1 MRNAFY
7 TGISHTFYRYFNEKR
22 LFLIRF
28 SMISH
33 TLLIV
38 LSCIS
43 HALLIEIARMMG
55 TVNAYIE
62 NR

>member
-1 MRNAFY
+1 MFLKQASLILFIDIL
-7 TGISHTFYRYFNEKR
+7 TEKG
-22 LFLIRF
+22 LSLMHF
-28 SMISH
+28 SVISH

-43 HALLIEIARMMG
+43 HALLIELARMMG

>member
-1 MRNAFY
+1 M
-7 TGISHTFYRYFNEKR
+7 H
-22 LFLIRF
+22 F
-28 SMISH
+28 SVISH

>member
-1 MRNAFY
+1 MFFKQASLILFIDIL
-7 TGISHTFYRYFNEKR
+7 TEKG
-22 LFLIRF
+22 LSLMHF

-43 HALLIEIARMMG
+43 HALLLIEIARMMG